1 MAIGV
6 IIIAVAA
13 LDVVSV
19 RIIVTRYIKDSII
32 VGRMSGLNA
41 FAISFNTVTIQKA
54 VPLFE

>member
-13 LDVVSV
+13 LDVISV

-32 VGRMSGLNA
+32 VGRMSGSNA
-41 FAISFNTVTIQKA
+41 FAISFNTVPIQKE
-54 VPLFE
+54 VPLF